1 MSDLLRLGQ
10 AWLAKKLS
18 QFASREIIYRRD
30 DKLVILQAMIG
41 KTKGEQDVGDGLV
54 LETEI
59 RDYLIDTKDLVIDGE
74 RTLPERGDQIIE
86 IDDGLRFIYEVLPV
100 GNQKAW
106 RYSDPYRLKL
116 RIHTKLIDTAEV

>member
-1 MSDLLRLGQ
+1 M
-10 AWLAKKLS
+10 
-18 QFASREIIYRRD
+18 
-30 DKLVILQAMIG
+30 
-41 KTKGEQDVGDGLV
+41 
-54 LETEI
+54 
-59 RDYLIDTKDLVIDGE
+59 IDGE

-106 RYSDPYRLKL
+106 RYSDLYRLKL

>member
-10 AWLAKKLS
+10 KWLAEKLS

-30 DKLVILQAMIG
+30 DKVVILQATIG